1 MKVMSKRTSKL
12 LITIL
17 SIFFINSGKHFQI
30 EFNISKNLYTIRDLG
45 LGFGAFLRLEYPL
58 LLKNNHLINLGETFI
73 VVNIIDKSL
82 SENENL
88 YLNPNFETLGELEKK
103 RFHIRLKLFGS
114 NNNGET
120 LYITIIII

>member
-1 MKVMSKRTSKL
+1 MSKRTSKL